1 MDKQWWSKKK
11 LWQGA
16 IVLVTF
22 FFVCVLVTFYFS
34 MATTKHQTKAAYKR
48 KHFIGARGS
57 RGLEAPANVA
67 GRELGSKEAGM
78 VLEQ

>member
-1 MDKQWWSKKK
+1 
-11 LWQGA
+11 
-16 IVLVTF
+16 
-22 FFVCVLVTFYFS
+22 

-78 VLEQ
+78 MLEQ

>member
-22 FFVCVLVTFYFS
+22 FCVCLSYFLFFYGYNKTPDQGS
-34 MATTKHQTKAAYKR
+34 LQKKAFYV
-48 KHFIGARGS
+48 GARGS
-57 RGLEAPANVA
+57 RGLEAPANMA

-78 VLEQ
+78 MLEQ